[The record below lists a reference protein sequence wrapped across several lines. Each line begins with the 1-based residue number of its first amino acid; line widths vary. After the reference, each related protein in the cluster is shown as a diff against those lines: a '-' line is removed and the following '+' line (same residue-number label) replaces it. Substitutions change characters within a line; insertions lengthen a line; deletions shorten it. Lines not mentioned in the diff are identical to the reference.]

1 MYGTQDNR
9 QLGKIVRKKKK
20 KILIE
25 HWQMQS
31 KESEL
36 TTEISKCGGC
46 RTKEDYVKES
56 CQQWIRVNNKINV
69 IPNTLIGKG
78 DNKISAA
85 IDQLT
90 ERVKTESREKEEL
103 KLKESVMLEGLEM
116 EIVKR
121 QMLRENVNQEIITT
135 LRRNV
140 MRNKNRYTIYTDGA
154 VNRKEEVSSR
164 KMGIE

>member
-9 QLGKIVRKKKK
+9 QLGKIVRKKRK

-36 TTEISKCGGC
+36 TTEINICDRC
-46 RTKEDYVKES
+46 RTNENYVKES

-69 IPNTLIGKG
+69 IPNTLIEKG

-90 ERVKTESREKEEL
+90 ERVKTESQEKEEL
-103 KLKESVMLEGLEM
+103 RLEESGMLEGLEA

-121 QMLRENVNQEIITT
+121 QMLRENVNQEIIKS
-135 LRRNV
+135 LKRNV
-140 MRNKNRYTIYTDGA
+140 MRNKNRYTIYTDSA

-164 KMGIE
+164 KMGIR